1 MKSDISAIFRD
12 EKGAAMKLSIY
23 CICIVALLAAFTS
36 PALATNAS
44 WNGTWKLDRAK
55 SQMTGDTF
63 TYSMNA
69 NGTIRYSN
77 GGPVTYDFA
86 CDGKDYTAVTSY
98 TVACKKVSDTAYDFT
113 YKQNGKVQSTDQ
125 LAISADGKTMTDT
138 GKTMRPDGT
147 TSTSVD
153 TYDRISG
160 TSGLVGEWKHVN
172 VKSTGADLFT
182 ISISGTTLT
191 QRNPAYKSSV
201 TAKLDGSDA
210 PLTGPAMVAG
220 VTVSFKPIGSRQL
233 YSVTKLNGKVIGED
247 TMTLSAD
254 GTTITD
260 VSSSPGQ
267 SAKQTYVYEKQ

>member
-1 MKSDISAIFRD
+1 MKPDISAIFRD
-12 EKGAAMKLSIY
+12 EKGAAVKLSIY
-23 CICIVALLAAFTS
+23 CICIAALLAAFTS
-36 PALATNAS
+36 PAFATNAS

-69 NGTIRYSN
+69 NGTIRFSN

-86 CDGKDYTAVTSY
+86 CDGKDYTVVTGY
-98 TVACKKVSDTAYDFT
+98 TIACKKVSDTAYDFT
-113 YKQNGKVQSTDQ
+113 NKENGKVQSTDQ
-125 LAISADGKTMTDT
+125 VVISSNGTTMTDT
-138 GKTMRPDGT
+138 GKQMRPDGT

-172 VKSTGADLFT
+172 VKSTGAGLFT

-191 QRNPAYKSSV
+191 QRNPAYKTTV
-201 TAKLDGSDA
+201 TAQLDGSDA
-210 PLTGPAMVAG
+210 PLTGPTMPAG
-220 VTVSFKPIGSRQL
+220 VTVSFKPLGSRQI
-233 YSVTKLNGKVIGED
+233 YSVTKFKGKVLGED
-247 TMTLSAD
+247 MMTLSTD